1 MSAASRQKVSSWG
14 RLSDAEHDV
23 VAITSAAAAPEIL
36 TRTAPGITRGM
47 ERSYGDVALN
57 PGGTLWDTR
66 GLNRFLAF
74 DAETGILTCEPGVL
88 LRDIQ
93 ATFSR
98 QGWMLAVTPGTSV
111 VTVAGAVANDVHGK
125 NHSTRGTFADH
136 VVSITLVRTDGSQI
150 VCGPTEN
157 REWFVATCGG
167 LGLTGLIVEVS
178 LRLKRVPGPWLLA
191 ENIAYQSLPE
201 FFSISDDSEAEFEHV
216 VSWIDITTDGGRRGI
231 LSRANVTPSPH
242 RPLPRDATVL
252 GGVRGGP
259 TFPVVPP
266 FSLVNKATLPAL
278 NRAYYRMQHLSLG
291 SSVVHYKPFFYPL
304 DAIQDWNKAYGPR
317 GFFQHQCVLPRP
329 VGVEA
334 VAEMLGHVRASGQ
347 GSFLGVLKTMG
358 DREPIGMLSYPRPGV
373 NLTIDF
379 PNLGEST
386 LALLARLDSV
396 VSQAGGRLYLAKDA
410 RMPVPLF
417 QAGYP
422 RWQEFMQYKDPGMS
436 SEMSRRLL
444 GS

>member
-1 MSAASRQKVSSWG
+1 MSRQRVSSWG
-14 RLSDAEHDV
+14 RLSDDEHEIV
-23 VAITSAAAAPEIL
+23 PITSASAAPEIL
-36 TRTAPGITRGM
+36 AATAPGVARGM

-57 PGGTLWDTR
+57 RGGTLWDAR
-66 GLNRFLAF
+66 GLNRFLGF

-136 VVSITLVRTDGSQI
+136 VVSLTLVRTDGTVI
-150 VCGPTEN
+150 VCGPSEN
-157 REWFVATCGG
+157 RDWFEATCGG
-167 LGLTGLIVEVS
+167 LGLTGLIVSVT

-201 FFSISDDSEAEFEHV
+201 FFSLSDESEAEFEHV

-231 LSRANVTPSPH
+231 LSRANSTPSPH
-242 RPLPRDATVL
+242 RSLPRGAAGVGAT
-252 GGVRGGP
+252 RGGP
-259 TFPVVPP
+259 TVPFVPP
-266 FSLVNKATLPAL
+266 FSLVNKVTLPAL
-278 NRAYYRMQHLSLG
+278 NRAYYRLQHRSLG
-291 SSVVHYKPFFYPL
+291 SAVVHYKPFFYPL
-304 DAIQDWNKAYGPR
+304 DAIQEWNRAYGPN
-317 GFFQHQCVLPRP
+317 GFFQHQCVLPRS
-329 VGVEA
+329 VGLEA
-334 VAEMLGHVRASGQ
+334 VSEILGLVAASGQ
-347 GSFLGVLKTMG
+347 GSFLGVLKTLG
-358 DREPIGMLSYPRPGV
+358 SRTPIGMLSYPQEGV

-379 PNLGEST
+379 PNLGAST
-386 LALLARLDSV
+386 LALLSRLDDV
-396 VSQAGGRLYLAKDA
+396 VAQAGGRLYLAKDA
-410 RMPVPLF
+410 RMPVSLF

-422 RWQEFMQYKDPGMS
+422 RYAEFLKYKDPGMS

>member
-1 MSAASRQKVSSWG
+1 VTVARVSSWG
-14 RLSDAEHDV
+14 RLSDAEHSV
-23 VAITSAAAAPEIL
+23 VPITSAAGAGAILAA
-36 TRTAPGITRGM
+36 TAPGIARGM

-57 PGGTLWDTR
+57 PGGTLWDAR
-66 GLNRFLAF
+66 SLNRFLAF
-74 DAETGILTCEPGVL
+74 DAETGILRCEPGVL

-111 VTVAGAVANDVHGK
+111 VTVAGAIANDVHGK
-125 NHSTRGTFADH
+125 NHATRGTFADH
-136 VVSITLVRTDGSQI
+136 VLSVNLVRTDGAVI
-150 VCGPTEN
+150 VCGPASN
-157 REWFVATCGG
+157 REWFEATCGG
-167 LGLTGLIVEVS
+167 LGLTGLIVEAS
-178 LRLKRVPGPWLLA
+178 IQLKKVPGPWLLA
-191 ENIAYQSLPE
+191 ENIAYQSLGE
-201 FFSISDDSEAEFEHV
+201 FFELSDASEAEFEYV

-231 LSRANVTPSPH
+231 LSRANPTPSPH
-242 RPLPRDATVL
+242 RALPRGATVL
-252 GGVRGGP
+252 GGVRSGP
-259 TFPVVPP
+259 AIPFVPP

-304 DAIQDWNKAYGPR
+304 DAIQEWNRAYGPR
-317 GFFQHQCVLPRP
+317 GFFQHQCVLPRS
-329 VGVEA
+329 VGASA
-334 VAEMLGHVRASGQ
+334 VAEILGHVAASGQ

-358 DREPIGMLSYPRPGV
+358 SRPALGMLSYPREGV

-379 PNLGEST
+379 PNLGDST
-386 LALLARLDSV
+386 LRLLARLDSV

-410 RMPVPLF
+410 RMPDSLF
-417 QAGYP
+417 RAGYP
-422 RWQEFMQYKDPGMS
+422 RWEEFLQYKDPGMS